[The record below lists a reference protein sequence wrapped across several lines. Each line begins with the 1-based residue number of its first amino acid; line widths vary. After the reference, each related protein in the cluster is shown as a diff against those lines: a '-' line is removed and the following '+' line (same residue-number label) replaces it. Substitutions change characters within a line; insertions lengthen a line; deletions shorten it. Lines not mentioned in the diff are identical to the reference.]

1 MMEGNTEFMEA
12 IRLKQDLGEI
22 LVTLG
27 YTQADAS
34 EVRVCSLQ
42 EVGCSRNN

>member
-1 MMEGNTEFMEA
+1 MEDNTKFMDA
-12 IRLKQDLGEI
+12 VRLKQDLGEI

-27 YTQADAS
+27 YTQAEAS